1 MESKEFGNFQLQ
13 VRFFLCVVGLFYFLG
28 SIVNFSQEAD
38 VHFKYIQVQ
47 TNDEGTDST
56 VKNLLLLAHLIIRPS
71 NLIFHVGTWKIT
83 SKSLN

>member
-1 MESKEFGNFQLQ
+1 MQSKEFEKFIC
-13 VRFFLCVVGLFYFLG
+13 RFVFLSVVGLFYFLG

-71 NLIFHVGTWKIT
+71 NFHVVTWKIT